1 MIFMKILFYFGHPS
15 QYLFLRNPINI
26 LKKKGIDCD
35 LIIKSKDV
43 LEKLLIEN
51 KEAYIN
57 ILPEGRNSGR
67 IGILT
72 GLIKRDYRLF
82 RFVKNRHYD
91 IFIGTDPSLAHIG
104 FLKRIP
110 VITVLEDDI
119 HVVPEL
125 AWITFPFTSLILT
138 PKECQTGKFEKRT
151 IHYNGYMKLAY
162 LHPGRF
168 SKKAAIFKQ
177 PYFLIRT
184 SRLDAYHD
192 AGISGFTF
200 QIIQRIIP
208 LLLNK
213 GSVYIS
219 SEGTLDESLKP
230 FELKINPTEVQQVL
244 ANATMLISDSQSM
257 SMEAAML
264 GVPSIRFSDFAGRI
278 SVLDELE
285 NVYGLTFGIPTDSQN
300 RLFDKI
306 NELLS
311 LLDLEKEFQN
321 RRQKMLRD
329 KIDVTAFMVW
339 FIENYPDSV
348 NIMKEN
354 PEYQDRFR

>member
-1 MIFMKILFYFGHPS
+1 MKILFYFGHPS

-82 RFVKNRHYD
+82 RFLKNRHYD
-91 IFIGTDPSLAHIG
+91 FFIGTDPSLAHIG

-138 PKECQTGKFEKRT
+138 PKECQTGKFEKKT

-192 AGISGFTF
+192 VDISGFTSPVLK
-200 QIIQRIIP
+200 RIIH
-208 LLLNK
+208 LLQVK

-230 FELKINPTEVQQVL
+230 LELKINPIEMQQVL
-244 ANATMLISDSQSM
+244 ANSTMLISDSQSM

-285 NVYGLTFGIPTDSQN
+285 NVYGLTFGIPANSPE

-311 LLDLEKEFQN
+311 LPDLIKEFEN
-321 RRQKMLRD
+321 RRRKMLED
-329 KIDVTAFMVW
+329 KIDVTAFLVW

-354 PEYQDRFR
+354 PAYQDRFR